1 MLAGLEAELT
11 RLDGLLAPLDDA
23 DLSTDNVRAWQDWM
37 DLHLSRPVGMGVG
50 AIPYTEIQARLAL
63 LGRAPEPGQVER
75 IRVIDGEFLTHH
87 AAEREAEKKK
97 QPARAA
103 PSASGPRQRRR

>member
-1 MLAGLEAELT
+1 MNEPEPGLDTL
-11 RLDGLLAPLDDA
+11 R
-23 DLSTDNVRAWQDWM
+23 
-37 DLHLSRPVGMGVG
+37 
-50 AIPYTEIQARLAL
+50 AL
-63 LGRAPEPGQVER
+63 LRSLGIPAPEPGQVER